1 MANTHSDQ
9 ISLTAA
15 ADLSA
20 KQNLFAKVSGNNG
33 CDACGAGQDAIGVI
47 NAQTKA
53 TSGLPCAI
61 DVGPVVKITL
71 AATLSAGAEVM
82 SDANAKAVAWVTANR
97 SLGYLL
103 EGGVSGDVVKMLFTQ
118 GGRKA

>member
-1 MANTHSDQ
+1 MATRHSDR

-20 KQNLFAKVSGNNG
+20 STTAIFIKVNG
-33 CDACGAGQDAIGVI
+33 DNGGDKCGAGGDAVG
-47 NAQTKA
+47 TSDKKP
-53 TSGLPCAI
+53 TSGTAFE
-61 DVGPVVKITL
+61 VFTGPRVPITL

-82 SDANAKAVAWVTANR
+82 SDANGKAVAWTTTNR

-103 EGGVSGDVVKMLFTQ
+103 VGGVSGDVVDLLFAAN
-118 GGRKA
+118 GRKA